1 MSYRKKIYY
10 PESQIEK
17 NLYTNGKEWMTI
29 DDWKEYIGLY
39 HKYVTG
45 EVFTGANWNPKLS
58 RKLVRFKN
66 RPDDFFKYIDIKNY
80 KISNGEKKE
89 IIGNGVIHVSRY
101 RAPRA
106 IKRKPTDQEL
116 LNGSMTRYFIYK
128 RNEPKRVFFEIS
140 EEQAKSYKKKTIG
153 INDNLYGL
161 IEFLW
166 KIDGSERDIYENG
179 ILIDPGVYDTNE
191 RIILRM
197 SKKFPILAEMITNYF
212 EYTVYE

>member
-1 MSYRKKIYY
+1 MNTVL
-10 PESQIEK
+10 E
-17 NLYTNGKEWMTI
+17 
-29 DDWKEYIGLY
+29 
-39 HKYVTG
+39 
-45 EVFTGANWNPKLS
+45 
-58 RKLVRFKN
+58 RKLALSKAMKMFEKESDLLNIFFVYSECIKELASD

-116 LNGSMTRYFIYK
+116 LNGSMIRYFIYK

-166 KIDGSERDIYENG
+166 KIDGSERDVYENG
-179 ILIDPGVYDTNE
+179 ILIDPGVYETNE